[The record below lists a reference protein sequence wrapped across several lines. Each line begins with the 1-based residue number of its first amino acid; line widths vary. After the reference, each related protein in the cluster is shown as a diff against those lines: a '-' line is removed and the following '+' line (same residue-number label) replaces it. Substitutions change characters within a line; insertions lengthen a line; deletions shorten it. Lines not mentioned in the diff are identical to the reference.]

1 MKIILIVS
9 CVLVTGIILFW
20 LLSGERERIK
30 TLFRIYK
37 AGKARFPEKSEREIL
52 EIVVEELIPH
62 GKAVSLR
69 NTGMTGKQYINGV
82 YEAKQ
87 LDVDEL
93 IYHIIT
99 LEFYAK
105 YKSFTGFSLEDI
117 RKQNRSG
124 KLSARDKLKLTIRK
138 YHRKYLG

>member
-9 CVLVTGIILFW
+9 CILVIGLSF
-20 LLSGERERIK
+20 LVLSGEKERIR

-37 AGKARFPEKSEREIL
+37 AGRSKFPEKSEREIL
-52 EIVVEELIPH
+52 EIVVEKLIPH
-62 GKAVSLR
+62 GKAGSLR

-82 YEAKQ
+82 FEAKQ
-87 LDVDEL
+87 LDIDEL
-93 IYHIIT
+93 IYHIVT
-99 LEFYAK
+99 LEFHAK

-124 KLSARDKLKLTIRK
+124 KLSACDKLKLTIKK
-138 YHRKYLG
+138 YHQKYLG